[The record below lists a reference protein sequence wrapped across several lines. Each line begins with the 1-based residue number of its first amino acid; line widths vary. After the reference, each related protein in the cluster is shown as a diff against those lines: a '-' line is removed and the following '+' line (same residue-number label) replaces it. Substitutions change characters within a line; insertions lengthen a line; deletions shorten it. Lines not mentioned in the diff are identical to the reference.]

1 MTATMKNISNLSRL
15 RRIAVW
21 ATLSGSLSAPVLLS
35 PAYSSTPPTVKR
47 TQHQAARKTTDPPV
61 ASRGKLGQ
69 DLFLA
74 IDHRDTAEV
83 EALLKRGADPDSRNG
98 LEFTPLYIAAAS
110 HQPAVVRALLKAG
123 ADPNADSPYGTPLCF
138 ASASANLDGANVL
151 LARGVDVNAVR
162 TDRITP
168 LMLAANTGLPN
179 LVDLLIKHKAA
190 VNAKDNDGA
199 TALLFAARQGNTP
212 VSRILLDAGAQIN
225 ALDSHRQSPLMAA
238 SVNGRLAE
246 VKMLLDGGADP
257 NIRDAKGRTALALAA
272 QFGEFPDVVSALVKG
287 GANPKLADARG
298 RTAISLAAAHGHAE
312 TVAVLQG
319 SETASSPETL
329 RLRSPREAV
338 RDSLKLLQG
347 SMLEFNRNT
356 ACISCHQE
364 GLGRVTTGVARDHGF
379 PLDQAVQRAQL
390 DRIKGT
396 LFALRPL
403 HAKAVTDPEAMKHVP
418 LIEINEVS
426 TGDSWLLT
434 GMAAHHDP
442 PNEAT
447 AAMALVLGRQ
457 QAADGH
463 WSFSVPRIPMQSSF
477 VTVTALAVRSLGSY
491 GPKAHGSEIA
501 ERIRLAKTWLLD
513 ASAKNSEDRASRLLG
528 LHWAGASADEKRK
541 AVDEILADQRPD
553 GGWSQT
559 SSLPSART
567 QPDRPC
573 TPFTRRVNCR

>member
-1 MTATMKNISNLSRL
+1 
-15 RRIAVW
+15 
-21 ATLSGSLSAPVLLS
+21 
-35 PAYSSTPPTVKR
+35 
-47 TQHQAARKTTDPPV
+47 
-61 ASRGKLGQ
+61 
-69 DLFLA
+69 
-74 IDHRDTAEV
+74 
-83 EALLKRGADPDSRNG
+83 
-98 LEFTPLYIAAAS
+98 
-110 HQPAVVRALLKAG
+110 
-123 ADPNADSPYGTPLCF
+123 
-138 ASASANLDGANVL
+138 
-151 LARGVDVNAVR
+151 
-162 TDRITP
+162 
-168 LMLAANTGLPN
+168 
-179 LVDLLIKHKAA
+179 
-190 VNAKDNDGA
+190 
-199 TALLFAARQGNTP
+199 
-212 VSRILLDAGAQIN
+212 
-225 ALDSHRQSPLMAA
+225 
-238 SVNGRLAE
+238 
-246 VKMLLDGGADP
+246 
-257 NIRDAKGRTALALAA
+257 
-272 QFGEFPDVVSALVKG
+272 
-287 GANPKLADARG
+287 
-298 RTAISLAAAHGHAE
+298 
-312 TVAVLQG
+312 
-319 SETASSPETL
+319 
-329 RLRSPREAV
+329 
-338 RDSLKLLQG
+338 
-347 SMLEFNRNT
+347 MLEFNRNT

-559 SSLPSART
+559 SSLPSDAYATGQALYALHEAGQLPVGAAPYVKGVRFLLATQDDDGSWFVNKRAIPANNYFDAGFPYGESQYASFNGTCWATLALLETIPAPKPATTRAR
-567 QPDRPC
+567 Q
-573 TPFTRRVNCR
+573 